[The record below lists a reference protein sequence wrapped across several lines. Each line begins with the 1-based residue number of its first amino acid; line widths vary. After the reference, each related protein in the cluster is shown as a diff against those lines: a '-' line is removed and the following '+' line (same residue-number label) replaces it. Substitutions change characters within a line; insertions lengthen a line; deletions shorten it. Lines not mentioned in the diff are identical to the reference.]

1 MAGGVKGI
9 AALAMEAAV
18 ALGGTMSRPR
28 KVANP
33 FRYFRWSAEAI
44 HLAVLIYVRFPLSL
58 RNVEDLLFEGGI
70 DVCHKTVRH
79 WRWHLD
85 GSCQSNVKRCALVRR
100 RRWER

>member
-44 HLAVLIYVRFPLSL
+44 HLAVR
-58 RNVEDLLFEGGI
+58 
-70 DVCHKTVRH
+70 C
-79 WRWHLD
+79 
-85 GSCQSNVKRCALVRR
+85 CQSKCTGWRSRRLTGSRRACHALENQLARSAISTHR
-100 RRWER
+100 PG